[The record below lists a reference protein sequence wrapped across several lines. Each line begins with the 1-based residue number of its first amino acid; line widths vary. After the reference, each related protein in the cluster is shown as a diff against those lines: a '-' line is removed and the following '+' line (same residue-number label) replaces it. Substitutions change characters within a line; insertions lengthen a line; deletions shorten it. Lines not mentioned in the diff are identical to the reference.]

1 MATTTSRTPDT
12 QSQPSTTAETG
23 HPLADEAADCIRR
36 HLTGDR
42 DAMTDLAR
50 QVTPWLHNILR
61 GYRLPRHMA
70 DDVVQSTLLAALLHV
85 HQLRDPASGLSW
97 LSIVARREALRVIR
111 TERRYVPV
119 EELEAL
125 QPACSPAD
133 GPEEIVLAG
142 LSQAVVRRTV
152 SKLPSRHR
160 VLLERIVY
168 SDRPN
173 YATISAELQMPLGSI
188 GPTRRRGLVR
198 MRRLLAADPEWDAEA
213 SAC

>member
-1 MATTTSRTPDT
+1 MATTTSRTPDM
-12 QSQPSTTAETG
+12 QSQPPTTAETG

-119 EELEAL
+119 EVLEAL
-125 QPACSPAD
+125 QPACSP
-133 GPEEIVLAG
+133 
-142 LSQAVVRRTV
+142 
-152 SKLPSRHR
+152 
-160 VLLERIVY
+160 
-168 SDRPN
+168 
-173 YATISAELQMPLGSI
+173 
-188 GPTRRRGLVR
+188 
-198 MRRLLAADPEWDAEA
+198 
-213 SAC
+213 